1 MGVEAVL
8 VASVGTEIEF
18 CILTVYTPASVFALI
33 NRTVK
38 SKVAVLEVAKA
49 GTPVI
54 ESV

>member
-1 MGVEAVL
+1 MGVKAVL
-8 VASVGTEIEF
+8 AASLGTEIEF
-18 CILTVYTPASVFALI
+18 CILTVYTPASVFAPI

-38 SKVAVLEVAKA
+38 SKVAVLDVAKA

>member
-1 MGVEAVL
+1 MGVKAVL
-8 VASVGTEIEF
+8 VASMGTDIEF
-18 CILTVYTPASVFALI
+18 CILIVYTPASVFALI

-38 SKVAVLEVAKA
+38 SKVALLEVAKS